1 MRDSYTWAFYQVVK
15 EVQAKT
21 GFELPHNVESY
32 ITILLAKHIDK
43 KDFLPRKTFA
53 ESFLNLC
60 YTSWEDS
67 AALGDTCLFMTGVF
81 PDYHTSKGFD
91 VEYFSNI
98 GKASYSQV
106 IDQHHDPIYD
116 TLSKNFDFVR
126 DFISITVNKKDLSPI
141 L

>member
-1 MRDSYTWAFYQVVK
+1 MRDSYTWAFYKVVK

-43 KDFLPRKTFA
+43 KDFLPRRTFA

-60 YTSWEDS
+60 YSSWQDS

-81 PDYHTSKGFD
+81 PDYNTSKGFD
-91 VEYFSNI
+91 VDYFSNI
-98 GKASYSQV
+98 GKTSYSQA
-106 IDQHHDPIYD
+106 IDRSYD
-116 TLSKNFDFVR
+116 TIYNTLSQNFDFVR
-126 DFISITVNKKDLSPI
+126 DFISIAVNKKDYTSVL
-141 L
+141 